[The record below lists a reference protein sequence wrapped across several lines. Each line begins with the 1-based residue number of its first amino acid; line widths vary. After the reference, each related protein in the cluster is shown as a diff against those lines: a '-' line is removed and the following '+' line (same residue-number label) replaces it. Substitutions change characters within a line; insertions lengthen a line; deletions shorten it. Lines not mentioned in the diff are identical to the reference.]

1 MKKYTLIIFDR
12 YEVAK
17 SSIIYHYTYEH
28 NLGLAFKEALIK
40 LWNGKKFEEEDKN
53 DIWDW
58 KRIKGY
64 NDQIGMDFEEESY
77 LFFEEKIKLED
88 TK

>member
-1 MKKYTLIIFDR
+1 MKKYILIIFDR

-17 SSIIYHYTYEH
+17 STIIYHYSYEH
-28 NLGLAFKEALIK
+28 NLGLAFREAIVK
-40 LWNGKKFEEEDKN
+40 LWQT
-53 DIWDW
+53 DIEVIDRWQD
-58 KRIKGY
+58 RVKGY

>member
-17 SSIIYHYTYEH
+17 STIIYHYSYEH
-28 NLGLAFKEALIK
+28 NLGLAFREAIVK
-40 LWNGKKFEEEDKN
+40 LWQTDV
-53 DIWDW
+53 DVIDRWQD
-58 KRIKGY
+58 RVKGY

-77 LFFEEKIKLED
+77 LFFEEKIKLVV
-88 TK
+88 

>member
-17 SSIIYHYTYEH
+17 STIIYHYSYEH
-28 NLGLAFKEALIK
+28 NLGLAFREAIVK
-40 LWNGKKFEEEDKN
+40 LWQTDV
-53 DIWDW
+53 DVIDRWQD
-58 KRIKGY
+58 RVKGY

>member
-17 SSIIYHYTYEH
+17 SSIIYHYSYEH
-28 NLGLAFKEALIK
+28 NLGLAFREALGK
-40 LWNGKKFEEEDKN
+40 LWGKGGGDYKMELSKV
-53 DIWDW
+53 
-58 KRIKGY
+58 KGY